1 MTSTLGKAPR
11 FVEESIVKANTFI
24 RAAEILGGIGSLAA
38 YLGAEQGELLAW
50 MSGAMEPPSGAFLL
64 AVDLILEDG
73 GTSHPLPKPR

>member
-1 MTSTLGKAPR
+1 MASTFRKTPR
-11 FVEESIVKANTFI
+11 FIDESIVKANSLI
-24 RAAEILGGIGSLAA
+24 RAAEIVGGIGPLAA

-73 GTSHPLPKPR
+73 GASRPGSMPR